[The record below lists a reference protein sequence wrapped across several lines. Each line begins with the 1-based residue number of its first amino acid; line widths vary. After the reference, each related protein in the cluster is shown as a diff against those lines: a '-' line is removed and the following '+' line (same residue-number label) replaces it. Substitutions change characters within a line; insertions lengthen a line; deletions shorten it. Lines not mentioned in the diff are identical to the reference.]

1 MMVCTNVLNA
11 TDELHELYNK
21 NAGSMLSDV
30 DFIIED
36 ENNFIF
42 VEYKNSAVSG
52 ASAPNAFQPSQD
64 TSVKKIAR
72 KFYDSLH
79 YLRLIAQEG
88 GKSLDYVYILEY
100 PNGDSITRKLIRDK
114 IAKYLPFA
122 IQNAIQKKHS
132 STKTI
137 IRELMVLS
145 IAEWNKLYPKYPLVA
160 NNTGEPQSPTL
171 PKSK

>member
-1 MMVCTNVLNA
+1 
-11 TDELHELYNK
+11 
-21 NAGSMLSDV
+21 MLTVKQKEEIINLVFEDYDV
-30 DFIIED
+30 KEEYIQLKKENNNTIHFIIED
-36 ENNFIF
+36 ETNFIF

-137 IRELMVLS
+137 IVFWLN
-145 IAEWNKLYPKYPLVA
+145 IY
-160 NNTGEPQSPTL
+160 
-171 PKSK
+171 

>member
-42 VEYKNSAVSG
+42 VEYKNAAVSD

-64 TSVKKIAR
+64 TAVKKIAR

-79 YLRLIAQEG
+79 YLRLIAQET
-88 GKSLDYVYILEY
+88 GKPLDYVYILEY
-100 PNGDSITRKLIRDK
+100 PNGDSVTRKSIREK
-114 IAKYLPFA
+114 IARYLPFA

-145 IAEWNKLYPKYPLVA
+145 IAELNKLYPKYPLDA
-160 NNTGEPQSPTL
+160 NNTGEPQSPKM
-171 PKSK
+171 PKTK